1 MAWRGSNFGWALK
14 AIAQTV
20 EPERPALVHGDD
32 VVSWADFDRITD
44 NVAAGLLETGLEPG
58 DVAGQQ
64 LRNGPAY
71 MLAWFGCVKAGV
83 IPVNINYHYTAGE
96 LGDIFARFGLK
107 ALFVEDDF
115 AQVAAAACDS
125 APALTHRIGIGGSA
139 WTRLCDTSAP
149 PDFEPSDDP
158 DGLFDVATGGTT
170 GMPKAVMW
178 PFVEA
183 WEAFQISA
191 WMRGLGEPP
200 WIAETLEDHAA
211 EAARHPPPSD
221 AMRAPLLCLSPL
233 MHGAGQFA
241 SLIALLRGG
250 TLITIPAARFD
261 PDQAID
267 TIRDRGA
274 KSLAFV
280 GDAFALPLAD
290 ALEARADAAETIAGL
305 RMITSSGTIFSA
317 DVKERLLA
325 VNPQMIIVDAL
336 GSSESAGTAVT
347 VTTAAGSTGEGHFS
361 AVPGRETAVFD
372 ADFNELPAG
381 TEDYGMLARSGPLP
395 LGYLGEDEKNAET
408 FPVIA
413 GKRWLMTG
421 DMARIRE
428 DGSIEFKGRD
438 NMCINTGGEKVFP
451 EEVEGAL
458 QSHPAVND
466 VRVVGVPDPRFGRKI
481 AAVVQLRDEPA
492 GLEAALDSHVRERL
506 AGYKVPRLYVFTR
519 EALRLNNGKPDYRT
533 AQSLAEA
540 EA

>member
-1 MAWRGSNFGWALK
+1 MAWRGSNFGLALK

-20 EPERPALVHGDD
+20 EPERPALVHGDE
-32 VVSWADFDRITD
+32 VVGWADFDRMTD
-44 NVAAGLLETGLEPG
+44 NIAAGLLETGLKPG

-71 MLAWFGCVKAGV
+71 LLAWFGCAKAGV

-107 ALFVEDDF
+107 ALFVEAEF
-115 AQVAAAACDS
+115 AEIAAAAS
-125 APALTHRIGIGGSA
+125 ERAPVLTQRIALDGDGWA
-139 WTRLCDTSAP
+139 RLCDTPAP
-149 PDFEPSDDP
+149 ADFTPSDDP
-158 DGLFDVATGGTT
+158 AGLFYVATGGTT

-183 WEAFQISA
+183 WQAFQISS
-191 WMRGLGEPP
+191 WMRAFGEPP

-221 AMRAPLLCLSPL
+221 AMRSPLLCLSPL
-233 MHGAGQFA
+233 MHGAGQFS

-250 TLITIPAARFD
+250 TLVTIPATRFD

-267 TIRDRGA
+267 TIRDSGA

-290 ALEARADAAETIAGL
+290 ALEARADAADAIAGL
-305 RMITSSGTIFSA
+305 RMIGSSGAIFSA
-317 DVKERLLA
+317 AVKERLLA

-347 VTTAAGSTGEGHFS
+347 VTTAAGSSGGGHFS
-361 AVPGRETAVFD
+361 AVPGRETAIFD
-372 ADFNELPAG
+372 ADFAELPPG
-381 TEDYGMLARSGPLP
+381 SEEYGMLARSGPLP

-408 FPVIA
+408 FPVI
-413 GKRWLMTG
+413 GGRRWLMTG
-421 DMARIRE
+421 DMARFRE

-458 QSHPAVND
+458 QSHPAVAD

-481 AAVVQLRDEPA
+481 AAVVRLGDEPA
-492 GLEAALDSHVRERL
+492 DLEAALDSHARERL

-519 EALRLNNGKPDYRT
+519 ESLRLNNGKPDYRT
-533 AQSLAEA
+533 AQALAEA
-540 EA
+540 ET